1 MIVGVAVFVA
11 VGIIVSVFVGR
22 IIVVGVKVK
31 DGVVEVVTSERGMIG
46 VFVRVY
52 IEESTRGVRLPSFVP
67 LNNKEKP

>member
-31 DGVVEVVTSERGMIG
+31 DGVEVVTSERGMIG

>member
-11 VGIIVSVFVGR
+11 VGIIVSVFVGS

-31 DGVVEVVTSERGMIG
+31 DGVEVVTSERGMIV

-52 IEESTRGVRLPSFVP
+52 IEESTRGVRLPGFVP